1 MKPDIIVANPFHP
14 DHMAALAEAFTPH
27 LMSEARDQ
35 TAFLAALADKAR
47 GICTSV
53 APITAQMIAALPRLE
68 IIAAMTVGVDH
79 IDLAA
84 ARARSIAVTNA
95 PDVLTDDV
103 ADLGMVLLLCVA
115 RRIVAADRYLREG
128 HWREAQFPLANKVG
142 GATLGI
148 LGLGRIGLAVA
159 RRAEAFGMRIVY
171 HARGRRLDVSYPFY
185 DNLVAMARAVDYLMV
200 NCPGGAATRHL
211 VNAEV
216 IDALG
221 KDGALINIARGSVV
235 DEPALVK
242 ALLEGRLGG
251 AGLDVFAEEPKVPE
265 ALFALDNV
273 VLTPHVASGT
283 RATRLAMGR
292 LMVDNLLAHFSGRQ
306 LLSRCA

>member
-1 MKPDIIVANPFHP
+1 
-14 DHMAALAEAFTPH
+14 
-27 LMSEARDQ
+27 
-35 TAFLAALADKAR
+35 
-47 GICTSV
+47 
-53 APITAQMIAALPRLE
+53 
-68 IIAAMTVGVDH
+68 
-79 IDLAA
+79 
-84 ARARSIAVTNA
+84 
-95 PDVLTDDV
+95 
-103 ADLGMVLLLCVA
+103 
-115 RRIVAADRYLREG
+115 
-128 HWREAQFPLANKVG
+128 
-142 GATLGI
+142 
-148 LGLGRIGLAVA
+148 
-159 RRAEAFGMRIVY
+159 
-171 HARGRRLDVSYPFY
+171 
-185 DNLVAMARAVDYLMV
+185 V